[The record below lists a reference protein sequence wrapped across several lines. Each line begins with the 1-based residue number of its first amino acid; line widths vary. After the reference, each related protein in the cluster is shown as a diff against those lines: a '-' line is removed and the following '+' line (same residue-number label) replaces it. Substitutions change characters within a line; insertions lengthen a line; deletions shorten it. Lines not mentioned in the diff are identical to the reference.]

1 MDCYIEITVEG
12 NLVEAK
18 DVIQTYLNSF
28 SPVDRFIDTPW
39 RRKAVNSS
47 LSLL

>member
-1 MDCYIEITVEG
+1 MECYIEITVEG

-28 SPVDRFIDTPW
+28 SNKFDSPVVRLIDTPYSNIQ
-39 RRKAVNSS
+39 KK
-47 LSLL
+47 